1 MKNVISGLTRG
12 LIFNHMIYFR
22 VSEKK
27 MSQSLISAHSMAV

>member
-1 MKNVISGLTRG
+1 
-12 LIFNHMIYFR
+12 MIYFR